1 MTLRRGL
8 HNRCLSVLES
18 ESMNFP
24 SLKKTNSR
32 WKWHHDKTEKKT
44 AKKNLFLKKK
54 TIQIMYF
61 QVFRPHWMSTWLF
74 LQTSGSW
81 VDDIQNQPPGRK
93 AQGRSLGKSQ
103 PMTDQSTYP
112 GLGGGMD
119 QKEARVWSWG
129 LIFQKTN
136 GQIQPIMRPFRGVVR
151 FGRGFPWLVSTS
163 TRNQDSPR
171 SIVQGWMFLVSWQ
184 Q

>member
-8 HNRCLSVLES
+8 HNRCLSVLHGVHEFS
-18 ESMNFP
+18 ITQKDKLQMKMTSWQNWKENSK
-24 SLKKTNSR
+24 KKTFF
-32 WKWHHDKTEKKT
+32 E
-44 AKKNLFLKKK
+44 KK

-93 AQGRSLGKSQ
+93 AQGRSLGKSH